1 MDMRKLA
8 PWNWLKKEDETTG
21 STLPVQQAVGKS
33 SLHPAHS
40 PFAQLHQDFDRMVDT
55 MMSRFGSG
63 FPGEWGNFS
72 DQVLK
77 PTLDISASENDYTIS
92 VEVPGVDRNDVSL
105 EVVNDTLTIR
115 GEKKQE
121 KENKDGGYYT
131 VERSYGSFQRVLNL
145 PEDADQ
151 DTIEAGFKDGVL
163 TITIPRREIP
173 RSSARSIDIKPSA

>member
-1 MDMRKLA
+1 MDMKKLA

-21 STLPVQQAVGKS
+21 TSFPAQPAVGKS
-33 SLHPAHS
+33 SLHPAYS

-63 FPGEWGNFS
+63 FPGDLGNFP
-72 DQVLK
+72 DQILK
-77 PTLDISASENDYTIS
+77 PTLDIAASEGDYTIS

-105 EVVNDTLTIR
+105 EVMNDTLTIR

-131 VERSYGSFQRVLNL
+131 AERAYGSFQRMLNL

-151 DTIEAGFKDGVL
+151 ENIEAGFKDGVL

-173 RSSARSIDIKPSA
+173 HSSARSINIKPSA